1 MTYRTLFIKIHN
13 EVSPCDDCP
22 SKVKCK
28 YHELACQE
36 FKQYIATGKLRGLQ
50 REPNELLYHRLY
62 KEDIRL

>member
-1 MTYRTLFIKIHN
+1 MTYRTLFIKVMA

-22 SKVKCK
+22 SMIKCK

-36 FKQYIATGKLRGLQ
+36 FKQFVSTGKLKNLQ
-50 REPNELLYHRLY
+50 RLPNELLYHRLY